1 VEVRP
6 LMVRDAE
13 GLLALLEVLG
23 WGTDRDRAAER
34 IARLLAHPDYHG
46 WVALDPAPVGFATG
60 QLNWMVQVD
69 APVAELTGL
78 AVLPDVAGTGVGS
91 RLLAEFETWAVDAG
105 AWRLKVTSGDH
116 RPDAHAFYERRGYA
130 HSGIRLH
137 KLIRDEPPS

>member
-13 GLLALLEVLG
+13 GLLALFEVLG
-23 WGTDRDRAAER
+23 WAPTATAPPSGSPGCSPIPTTTDGCARPGHGRVPDRAAQ
-34 IARLLAHPDYHG
+34 
-46 WVALDPAPVGFATG
+46 LDGAGRRA
-60 QLNWMVQVD
+60 
-69 APVAELTGL
+69 VAELTGL

-91 RLLAEFETWAVDAG
+91 RLLAEFETWAIDAG
-105 AWRLKVTSGDH
+105 AWRLKITSGDH

-137 KLIRDEPPS
+137 KLIRDEP